1 MNRILKKFLQRG
13 VDLSPVGVE
22 LREDNTNYFCTP
34 KGASVFGWAGID
46 GIHFCFIR
54 GFGEMVFSV
63 SPMNT
68 SPDYVHPVAENFT
81 DFLRLILACG
91 DVAAVEQA
99 WMWNEA
105 QFEAFLNENPTTQ
118 EQQQTLSE
126 ISEKMNLLP
135 MEQPWTYIKNLQ
147 SSFDYS
153 QIKYTE
159 DYYDNDMTSE
169 AELVAPEWKVYFDG
183 DFWGHRGKDRAG
195 KEIKLDKQFD
205 WAGYHWVIPAAYSC
219 SKGLVVDFCMRVD
232 SESIRDFMKKWNL
245 DWEND
250 SCENFTR
257 EQQMQ
262 MEWENPLCF
271 NFKPCLKLN
280 EKILQTTHGCAVSFN
295 PCLPDG
301 VINELEAKWAIDHYG
316 LDSTYGWVICR
327 DVFPWGTKH
336 HPEINKLFLTMEQQ
350 PGQVPGSHF
359 KVHAPGDSF
368 MFSHP
373 VSGITHTLTV
383 QEIEQQT
390 VPQNSFGSD
399 RWIYPTHYIAMSYTL
414 TPEPMENISVF
425 DCDEG
430 DRPIEVTPDD
440 HSFRPVGSSSCFV
453 VGVIGGADGPT
464 AIFTTIKLAPH
475 LLGPIAIAAYSYMAL
490 VPVIIPLVVRIW
502 CTKKEL
508 SINMKEQEKKY
519 PSKTEIKNLR
529 VLKIL
534 FPIVVTTIVA
544 LFVPSAVPLIGM
556 LMFGNLVKEIGSNTS
571 RLFDAASNSIMNAAT
586 IFLGISVGATMT
598 TDAFLNWTTIGIVIG
613 GFLAFALSI
622 SGGILFV
629 KVFNLFTKKKINP
642 LIGATGLSAVPMASR
657 VANEIALKYDP
668 KNHVLQYCMASNIS
682 GVIGSAVAAGVLIS
696 FLG

>member
-1 MNRILKKFLQRG
+1 MNRILKNFLQRG

-280 EKILQTTHGCAVSFN
+280 EKILQTTHGSAVSFN

-464 AIFTTIKLAPH
+464 AVIYGTNSQEKLHAACSALHFEPVGDDVEWRIVFNVTQFDKETFSRFVCNMMGKDPVQAVCLLQCAAQRIQIFLVHILNALCPQVVHSCLILCKRFLVLINGRHVFWRRQNAPDDCFAKGHVARRMPIKELFGH
-475 LLGPIAIAAYSYMAL
+475 
-490 VPVIIPLVVRIW
+490 VTVIIQIPDVCCRQPQKL
-502 CTKKEL
+502 C
-508 SINMKEQEKKY
+508 
-519 PSKTEIKNLR
+519 LR
-529 VLKIL
+529 
-534 FPIVVTTIVA
+534 A
-544 LFVPSAVPLIGM
+544 
-556 LMFGNLVKEIGSNTS
+556 
-571 RLFDAASNSIMNAAT
+571 
-586 IFLGISVGATMT
+586 
-598 TDAFLNWTTIGIVIG
+598 
-613 GFLAFALSI
+613 
-622 SGGILFV
+622 
-629 KVFNLFTKKKINP
+629 
-642 LIGATGLSAVPMASR
+642 
-657 VANEIALKYDP
+657 
-668 KNHVLQYCMASNIS
+668 
-682 GVIGSAVAAGVLIS
+682 
-696 FLG
+696 

>member
-1 MNRILKKFLQRG
+1 
-13 VDLSPVGVE
+13 
-22 LREDNTNYFCTP
+22 
-34 KGASVFGWAGID
+34 
-46 GIHFCFIR
+46 
-54 GFGEMVFSV
+54 
-63 SPMNT
+63 
-68 SPDYVHPVAENFT
+68 
-81 DFLRLILACG
+81 
-91 DVAAVEQA
+91 
-99 WMWNEA
+99 
-105 QFEAFLNENPTTQ
+105 
-118 EQQQTLSE
+118 
-126 ISEKMNLLP
+126 
-135 MEQPWTYIKNLQ
+135 
-147 SSFDYS
+147 
-153 QIKYTE
+153 
-159 DYYDNDMTSE
+159 
-169 AELVAPEWKVYFDG
+169 
-183 DFWGHRGKDRAG
+183 
-195 KEIKLDKQFD
+195 
-205 WAGYHWVIPAAYSC
+205 
-219 SKGLVVDFCMRVD
+219 MRVD

-464 AIFTTIKLAPH
+464 A
-475 LLGPIAIAAYSYMAL
+475 
-490 VPVIIPLVVRIW
+490 VIYG
-502 CTKKEL
+502 TN
-508 SINMKEQEKKY
+508 SQEKLHAAC
-519 PSKTEIKNLR
+519 S
-529 VLKIL
+529 
-534 FPIVVTTIVA
+534 A
-544 LFVPSAVPLIGM
+544 LHFEP
-556 LMFGNLVKEIGSNTS
+556 
-571 RLFDAASNSIMNAAT
+571 
-586 IFLGISVGATMT
+586 VG
-598 TDAFLNWTTIGIVIG
+598 DDVEWRI
-613 GFLAFALSI
+613 
-622 SGGILFV
+622 
-629 KVFNLFTKKKINP
+629 VFNVTQFDKETLPI
-642 LIGATGLSAVPMASR
+642 I
-657 VANEIALKYDP
+657 
-668 KNHVLQYCMASNIS
+668 
-682 GVIGSAVAAGVLIS
+682 
-696 FLG
+696 

>member
-245 DWEND
+245 ALSMSWKQNGQSTIMGWIVLMAGSYAETYFLGEP
-250 SCENFTR
+250 SITLKSINF
-257 EQQMQ
+257 
-262 MEWENPLCF
+262 F
-271 NFKPCLKLN
+271 
-280 EKILQTTHGCAVSFN
+280 LQWSSNQDKFQAHISKFT
-295 PCLPDG
+295 
-301 VINELEAKWAIDHYG
+301 
-316 LDSTYGWVICR
+316 
-327 DVFPWGTKH
+327 
-336 HPEINKLFLTMEQQ
+336 HPEI
-350 PGQVPGSHF
+350 
-359 KVHAPGDSF
+359 
-368 MFSHP
+368 
-373 VSGITHTLTV
+373 
-383 QEIEQQT
+383 
-390 VPQNSFGSD
+390 
-399 RWIYPTHYIAMSYTL
+399 
-414 TPEPMENISVF
+414 
-425 DCDEG
+425 
-430 DRPIEVTPDD
+430 
-440 HSFRPVGSSSCFV
+440 
-453 VGVIGGADGPT
+453 
-464 AIFTTIKLAPH
+464 H
-475 LLGPIAIAAYSYMAL
+475 L
-490 VPVIIPLVVRIW
+490 
-502 CTKKEL
+502 C
-508 SINMKEQEKKY
+508 
-519 PSKTEIKNLR
+519 
-529 VLKIL
+529 
-534 FPIVVTTIVA
+534 FPI
-544 LFVPSAVPLIGM
+544 L
-556 LMFGNLVKEIGSNTS
+556 
-571 RLFDAASNSIMNAAT
+571 
-586 IFLGISVGATMT
+586 
-598 TDAFLNWTTIGIVIG
+598 
-613 GFLAFALSI
+613 LA
-622 SGGILFV
+622 
-629 KVFNLFTKKKINP
+629 
-642 LIGATGLSAVPMASR
+642 
-657 VANEIALKYDP
+657 E
-668 KNHVLQYCMASNIS
+668 
-682 GVIGSAVAAGVLIS
+682 
-696 FLG
+696 

>member
-464 AIFTTIKLAPH
+464 AIFLTSKLAPE

-490 VPVIIPLVVRIW
+490 IPMIQPPLMKLL
-502 CTKKEL
+502 TTEKERQVK
-508 SINMKEQEKKY
+508 MEQNRQV
-519 PSKTEIKNLR
+519 SKTE
-529 VLKIL
+529 KII
-534 FPIVVTTIVA
+534 FPIVVS
-544 LFVPSAVPLIGM
+544 LFVILLLPSTAPLIGCLM
-556 LMFGNLVKEIGSNTS
+556 LGNLWRECGVTE
-571 RLFDAASNSIMNAAT
+571 RLSDTVQNALMNIVT
-586 IFLGISVGATMT
+586 VFLGISVGATT
-598 TDAFLNWTTIGIVIG
+598 VASSFLTLNTLKIVVLG
-613 GFLAFALSI
+613 LLAFCFSTV
-622 SGGILFV
+622 GGLLGG
-629 KVFNLFTKKKINP
+629 KVMYIVTGGKVNP
-642 LIGATGLSAVPMASR
+642 LIGSAGVSAVPMAAR
-657 VANEIALKYDP
+657 VSQKVGQKANPANFLLMHAMGP
-668 KNHVLQYCMASNIS
+668 NVA
-682 GVIGSAVAAGVLIS
+682 GVIGSAIAAG
-696 FLG
+696 FLLAVFK

>member
-464 AIFTTIKLAPH
+464 AIFLTSKLAPD
-475 LLGPIAIAAYSYMAL
+475 LLGAISISAYSYMAL
-490 VPVIIPLVVRIW
+490 VPVIQPPVMRLLT
-502 CTKKEL
+502 TKKERL
-508 SINMKEQEKKY
+508 IRMKPPRQV
-519 PSKTEIKNLR
+519 STTE
-529 VLKIL
+529 KIL
-534 FPIVVTTIVA
+534 FPIIGLLLTTFV
-544 LFVPSAVPLIGM
+544 VPSAIPLLGT
-556 LMFGNLVKEIGSNTS
+556 LFFGNLLKECGVTKRLANTASGSMT
-571 RLFDAASNSIMNAAT
+571 DIVT
-586 IFLGISVGATMT
+586 ILLGFTVGASTQAT
-598 TDAFLNWTTIGIVIG
+598 TFLTPKSIYIFIMG
-613 GFLAFALSI
+613 AFAFFVASAC
-622 SGGILFV
+622 GVLFV
-629 KVFNLFTKKKINP
+629 KFFNLFLPKDAKINP
-642 LIGATGLSAVPMASR
+642 LIGNAGVSAVPAAAR
-657 VANEIALKYDP
+657 VSQEMGQKYD
-668 KNHVLQYCMASNIS
+668 KSNYLLMHAMGPNVA
-682 GVIGSAVAAGVLIS
+682 GVIGSAVAAGVLLA
-696 FLG
+696 FLAQ

>member
-430 DRPIEVTPDD
+430 DRPIEVTQTIIRSVQLAVVPVLLLVLLVVQMVRQQLYMEQIHKKNFMLLVLLCTLNRLVMMSSGVSCSMLRSLTKKHSQLSKSTLRTLRAHFYTLLSGVCASCEASFSVSRRKLHDRECCVT
-440 HSFRPVGSSSCFV
+440 SFRQ
-453 VGVIGGADGPT
+453 GGYT
-464 AIFTTIKLAPH
+464 
-475 LLGPIAIAAYSYMAL
+475 
-490 VPVIIPLVVRIW
+490 PLR
-502 CTKKEL
+502 
-508 SINMKEQEKKY
+508 
-519 PSKTEIKNLR
+519 R
-529 VLKIL
+529 
-534 FPIVVTTIVA
+534 
-544 LFVPSAVPLIGM
+544 
-556 LMFGNLVKEIGSNTS
+556 
-571 RLFDAASNSIMNAAT
+571 
-586 IFLGISVGATMT
+586 
-598 TDAFLNWTTIGIVIG
+598 
-613 GFLAFALSI
+613 
-622 SGGILFV
+622 
-629 KVFNLFTKKKINP
+629 
-642 LIGATGLSAVPMASR
+642 
-657 VANEIALKYDP
+657 
-668 KNHVLQYCMASNIS
+668 
-682 GVIGSAVAAGVLIS
+682 
-696 FLG
+696 

>member
-91 DVAAVEQA
+91 DVAVVEQA

-205 WAGYHWVIPAAYSC
+205 WAGYRWVIPAAYSC

-464 AIFTTIKLAPH
+464 A
-475 LLGPIAIAAYSYMAL
+475 
-490 VPVIIPLVVRIW
+490 VIYG
-502 CTKKEL
+502 TN
-508 SINMKEQEKKY
+508 SQEKLHAACSALHFEPVGDDVEWRIVFNVTQFDKE
-519 PSKTEIKNLR
+519 T
-529 VLKIL
+529 
-534 FPIVVTTIVA
+534 FPII
-544 LFVPSAVPLIGM
+544 
-556 LMFGNLVKEIGSNTS
+556 
-571 RLFDAASNSIMNAAT
+571 
-586 IFLGISVGATMT
+586 
-598 TDAFLNWTTIGIVIG
+598 
-613 GFLAFALSI
+613 
-622 SGGILFV
+622 
-629 KVFNLFTKKKINP
+629 
-642 LIGATGLSAVPMASR
+642 
-657 VANEIALKYDP
+657 
-668 KNHVLQYCMASNIS
+668 
-682 GVIGSAVAAGVLIS
+682 
-696 FLG
+696 

>member
-327 DVFPWGTKH
+327 DVASSAANSSKEQRTSKTSLKSFSVILATSAP
-336 HPEINKLFLTMEQQ
+336 FLGIMTTSPSSSSLRIASRTGVLLTPNRFASAISIRRS
-350 PGQVPGSHF
+350 PGANSPVMIACLNVLNTTSLNGRY
-359 KVHAPGDSF
+359 SF
-368 MFSHP
+368 MF
-373 VSGITHTLTV
+373 T
-383 QEIEQQT
+383 
-390 VPQNSFGSD
+390 
-399 RWIYPTHYIAMSYTL
+399 
-414 TPEPMENISVF
+414 
-425 DCDEG
+425 
-430 DRPIEVTPDD
+430 
-440 HSFRPVGSSSCFV
+440 
-453 VGVIGGADGPT
+453 
-464 AIFTTIKLAPH
+464 
-475 LLGPIAIAAYSYMAL
+475 
-490 VPVIIPLVVRIW
+490 
-502 CTKKEL
+502 
-508 SINMKEQEKKY
+508 
-519 PSKTEIKNLR
+519 
-529 VLKIL
+529 
-534 FPIVVTTIVA
+534 
-544 LFVPSAVPLIGM
+544 
-556 LMFGNLVKEIGSNTS
+556 
-571 RLFDAASNSIMNAAT
+571 
-586 IFLGISVGATMT
+586 
-598 TDAFLNWTTIGIVIG
+598 
-613 GFLAFALSI
+613 
-622 SGGILFV
+622 
-629 KVFNLFTKKKINP
+629 FNLS
-642 LIGATGLSAVPMASR
+642 LIVSSPPAFSNVSSILLSY
-657 VANEIALKYDP
+657 L
-668 KNHVLQYCMASNIS
+668 
-682 GVIGSAVAAGVLIS
+682 
-696 FLG
+696 

>member
-464 AIFTTIKLAPH
+464 SIFLAGKLGQTKYM
-475 LLGPIAIAAYSYMAL
+475 GPIAVAAYSYMSL
-490 VPVIIPLVVRIW
+490 VPIIQPPIMKLLT
-502 CTKKEL
+502 TKKEREVK
-508 SINMKEQEKKY
+508 MEQLR
-519 PSKTEIKNLR
+519 PVSKLE
-529 VLKIL
+529 KIL
-534 FPIVVTTIVA
+534 FPIVVTVVVVLILPTTA
-544 LFVPSAVPLIGM
+544 PLVGM
-556 LMFGNLVKEIGSNTS
+556 LMLGNLFKESGVVKQLAET
-571 RLFDAASNSIMNAAT
+571 ASNALMYIVV
-586 IFLGISVGATMT
+586 IILGTSVGATT
-598 TDAFLNWTTIGIVIG
+598 SAEAFLNLDTLKIVALGLI
-613 GFLAFALSI
+613 AFAF
-622 SGGILFV
+622 GTAAGVLFGKIMCLV
-629 KVFNLFTKKKINP
+629 THGKVNP
-642 LIGATGLSAVPMASR
+642 LIGSAGVSAVPMAAR
-657 VANEIALKYDP
+657 VSQKVGSEADP
-668 KNHVLQYCMASNIS
+668 SNFLLMHAMGPNVA
-682 GVIGSAVAAGVLIS
+682 GVIGTAVAAGVFMAI
-696 FLG
+696 FGI

>member
-1 MNRILKKFLQRG
+1 MVSTSVSF
-13 VDLSPVGVE
+13 VDLE
-22 LREDNTNYFCTP
+22 RWF
-34 KGASVFGWAGID
+34 
-46 GIHFCFIR
+46 
-54 GFGEMVFSV
+54 FSV

-262 MEWENPLCF
+262 MEWE
-271 NFKPCLKLN
+271 KGHQLKH
-280 EKILQTTHGCAVSFN
+280 ITGA
-295 PCLPDG
+295 
-301 VINELEAKWAIDHYG
+301 G
-316 LDSTYGWVICR
+316 LDMYCMY
-327 DVFPWGTKH
+327 
-336 HPEINKLFLTMEQQ
+336 N
-350 PGQVPGSHF
+350 
-359 KVHAPGDSF
+359 DS
-368 MFSHP
+368 
-373 VSGITHTLTV
+373 GKRIRKTV
-383 QEIEQQT
+383 
-390 VPQNSFGSD
+390 NG
-399 RWIYPTHYIAMSYTL
+399 
-414 TPEPMENISVF
+414 
-425 DCDEG
+425 
-430 DRPIEVTPDD
+430 
-440 HSFRPVGSSSCFV
+440 
-453 VGVIGGADGPT
+453 
-464 AIFTTIKLAPH
+464 
-475 LLGPIAIAAYSYMAL
+475 
-490 VPVIIPLVVRIW
+490 
-502 CTKKEL
+502 
-508 SINMKEQEKKY
+508 
-519 PSKTEIKNLR
+519 
-529 VLKIL
+529 
-534 FPIVVTTIVA
+534 VTTDFY
-544 LFVPSAVPLIGM
+544 LDW
-556 LMFGNLVKEIGSNTS
+556 FGHS
-571 RLFDAASNSIMNAAT
+571 DAD
-586 IFLGISVGATMT
+586 V
-598 TDAFLNWTTIGIVIG
+598 
-613 GFLAFALSI
+613 
-622 SGGILFV
+622 
-629 KVFNLFTKKKINP
+629 
-642 LIGATGLSAVPMASR
+642 
-657 VANEIALKYDP
+657 
-668 KNHVLQYCMASNIS
+668 Q
-682 GVIGSAVAAGVLIS
+682 
-696 FLG
+696 

>member
-1 MNRILKKFLQRG
+1 
-13 VDLSPVGVE
+13 
-22 LREDNTNYFCTP
+22 
-34 KGASVFGWAGID
+34 
-46 GIHFCFIR
+46 
-54 GFGEMVFSV
+54 
-63 SPMNT
+63 
-68 SPDYVHPVAENFT
+68 
-81 DFLRLILACG
+81 
-91 DVAAVEQA
+91 
-99 WMWNEA
+99 MWNEA

-430 DRPIEVTPDD
+430 DRPIEVTQ
-440 HSFRPVGSSSCFV
+440 
-453 VGVIGGADGPT
+453 
-464 AIFTTIKLAPH
+464 TIIRSVQLAV
-475 LLGPIAIAAYSYMAL
+475 
-490 VPVIIPLVVRIW
+490 VPVLLLVLLVVQMVRQQLYMEQIHKKNFMLLVLL
-502 CTKKEL
+502 CTLNRLVMMSSGVSCSMLRSLTKKHSQL
-508 SINMKEQEKKY
+508 S
-519 PSKTEIKNLR
+519 KNTLR
-529 VLKIL
+529 TLRAHFYTL
-534 FPIVVTTIVA
+534 CR
-544 LFVPSAVPLIGM
+544 
-556 LMFGNLVKEIGSNTS
+556 E
-571 RLFDAASNSIMNAAT
+571 
-586 IFLGISVGATMT
+586 
-598 TDAFLNWTTIGIVIG
+598 
-613 GFLAFALSI
+613 
-622 SGGILFV
+622 
-629 KVFNLFTKKKINP
+629 
-642 LIGATGLSAVPMASR
+642 
-657 VANEIALKYDP
+657 
-668 KNHVLQYCMASNIS
+668 
-682 GVIGSAVAAGVLIS
+682 
-696 FLG
+696 

>member
-373 VSGITHTLTV
+373 VSGITHILTV

-464 AIFTTIKLAPH
+464 AVIYGTNSQEKLHAACSALHFEPVGDDVEWRIVFNVTQFDKETWVMNESTGIREKDGQQLSLNYTYWTDLSLAQDMALAIKTQLAEVGIDVTTTGQDQMTWWTEGVAGNYDITTWNTEGSYTEPH
-475 LLGPIAIAAYSYMAL
+475 KFLQESLGADPHAISLQALEDFQSYSDAVNAFSTSADPEVVQSAIATALNVSNDNVIDLPISYSKD
-490 VPVIIPLVVRIW
+490 LVVYN
-502 CTKKEL
+502 
-508 SINMKEQEKKY
+508 S
-519 PSKTEIKNLR
+519 SKIAGYTFSSVPQFFEIDN
-529 VLKIL
+529 VQ
-534 FPIVVTTIVA
+534 PA
-544 LFVPSAVPLIGM
+544 
-556 LMFGNLVKEIGSNTS
+556 E
-571 RLFDAASNSIMNAAT
+571 
-586 IFLGISVGATMT
+586 
-598 TDAFLNWTTIGIVIG
+598 
-613 GFLAFALSI
+613 
-622 SGGILFV
+622 
-629 KVFNLFTKKKINP
+629 
-642 LIGATGLSAVPMASR
+642 
-657 VANEIALKYDP
+657 
-668 KNHVLQYCMASNIS
+668 
-682 GVIGSAVAAGVLIS
+682 
-696 FLG
+696 

>member
-1 MNRILKKFLQRG
+1 
-13 VDLSPVGVE
+13 
-22 LREDNTNYFCTP
+22 
-34 KGASVFGWAGID
+34 
-46 GIHFCFIR
+46 
-54 GFGEMVFSV
+54 MVFSV

-118 EQQQTLSE
+118 EQQRTLSE

-453 VGVIGGADGPT
+453 VGVIMIQANKYKGKG
-464 AIFTTIKLAPH
+464 IMRKLLIYLNEYRKECILAPLFK
-475 LLGPIAIAAYSYMAL
+475 LLEASFELI
-490 VPVIIPLVVRIW
+490 VPLVVAAI
-502 CTKKEL
+502 
-508 SINMKEQEKKY
+508 IDHG
-519 PSKTEIKNLR
+519 I
-529 VLKIL
+529 
-534 FPIVVTTIVA
+534 
-544 LFVPSAVPLIGM
+544 
-556 LMFGNLVKEIGSNTS
+556 
-571 RLFDAASNSIMNAAT
+571 AASNKSY
-586 IFLGISVGATMT
+586 IFKM
-598 TDAFLNWTTIGIVIG
+598 G
-613 GFLAFALSI
+613 GVMVLLA
-622 SGGILFV
+622 
-629 KVFNLFTKKKINP
+629 
-642 LIGATGLSAVPMASR
+642 LIGLACSITAQYFAAKAAVGFSTKVR
-657 VANEIALKYDP
+657 YALFSE
-668 KNHVLQYCMASNIS
+668 CC
-682 GVIGSAVAAGVLIS
+682 
-696 FLG
+696 

>member
-464 AIFTTIKLAPH
+464 AIYLTSKLAPE
-475 LLGPIAIAAYSYMAL
+475 LLGAIAVAAYSYMAL
-490 VPVIIPLVVRIW
+490 VPLIQPPI
-502 CTKKEL
+502 
-508 SINMKEQEKKY
+508 MKALTTEEERKIRMTQMRHVSNREK
-519 PSKTEIKNLR
+519 
-529 VLKIL
+529 VL
-534 FPIVVTTIVA
+534 FPVILLLLVGLLLPDA
-544 LFVPSAVPLIGM
+544 APLLGM
-556 LMFGNLVKEIGSNTS
+556 FCFGNLMRVSGVVERLSDTTQNALINIVTIVLGLSVGSKLIADKFLQPQT
-571 RLFDAASNSIMNAAT
+571 
-586 IFLGISVGATMT
+586 LGILILGVI
-598 TDAFLNWTTIGIVIG
+598 AFGIGTG
-613 GFLAFALSI
+613 
-622 SGGILFV
+622 SGVLMAKLMNKFS
-629 KVFNLFTKKKINP
+629 KNKINP
-642 LIGATGLSAVPMASR
+642 LIGSAGVSAVPMAAR
-657 VANEIALKYDP
+657 V
-668 KNHVLQYCMASNIS
+668 SNKIGLEADNQNFLLMHAMGPNVA
-682 GVIGSAVAAGVLIS
+682 GVIGSAIAAGVMLKYVGT
-696 FLG
+696 LM

>member
-464 AIFTTIKLAPH
+464 SIFLAGKLGQTKYM
-475 LLGPIAIAAYSYMAL
+475 GPIAVAAYSYMSL
-490 VPVIIPLVVRIW
+490 VPIIQPPIMKLLT
-502 CTKKEL
+502 TKKEREVK
-508 SINMKEQEKKY
+508 MEQLR
-519 PSKTEIKNLR
+519 PVSKLE
-529 VLKIL
+529 KIL
-534 FPIVVTTIVA
+534 FPIVVTVVVVLILPTTA
-544 LFVPSAVPLIGM
+544 PLVGM
-556 LMFGNLVKEIGSNTS
+556 LMLGNLFKESGVVKQLAET
-571 RLFDAASNSIMNAAT
+571 ASNALMYIVV
-586 IFLGISVGATMT
+586 IILGTSVGATT
-598 TDAFLNWTTIGIVIG
+598 SAEAFLNLDTLKIVALGLI
-613 GFLAFALSI
+613 AFAF
-622 SGGILFV
+622 G
-629 KVFNLFTKKKINP
+629 T
-642 LIGATGLSAVPMASR
+642 
-657 VANEIALKYDP
+657 
-668 KNHVLQYCMASNIS
+668 
-682 GVIGSAVAAGVLIS
+682 AAGRLVLRQILLTS
-696 FLG
+696 F